1 VYRIYNIQSLRG
13 IAAILVVFSHLL
25 IIEQKYGGTNSIL
38 PELSRFGVFGVDIF
52 FVISGFIMVTITKGK
67 FQSFKEMSRFISHR
81 AARIY
86 PIYWFYSLLVLLVFL
101 IYPEL
106 VNSSQG
112 NQVDILSSF
121 LLIPSETLPLLAVGW
136 TLIHEVYFYMVFSL
150 ILLIVN
156 EKKLVYALLFWGV
169 GIVIFNLFFK
179 PSSPFITLITHPL
192 TLEFIAGCLLAVFY
206 FKNKIQVNSSTL
218 FLFIALTLIASLYL
232 FSSDI
237 GANGL
242 TPQGWM
248 RPLILG
254 IPAVLIVYF
263 LLIAENNNLV
273 FSKIFVTLG
282 NASYSIYLSHILTLS
297 VIGRVWDIFN
307 SNSIIDNWI
316 MIPVMF
322 VLTCV
327 AGVASY
333 FWIEIPLSNKIFKKN
348 Y

>member
-1 VYRIYNIQSLRG
+1 
-13 IAAILVVFSHLL
+13 
-25 IIEQKYGGTNSIL
+25 
-38 PELSRFGVFGVDIF
+38 
-52 FVISGFIMVTITKGK
+52 
-67 FQSFKEMSRFISHR
+67 
-81 AARIY
+81 
-86 PIYWFYSLLVLLVFL
+86 
-101 IYPEL
+101 
-106 VNSSQG
+106 
-112 NQVDILSSF
+112 
-121 LLIPSETLPLLAVGW
+121 
-136 TLIHEVYFYMVFSL
+136 
-150 ILLIVN
+150 
-156 EKKLVYALLFWGV
+156 
-169 GIVIFNLFFK
+169 
-179 PSSPFITLITHPL
+179 
-192 TLEFIAGCLLAVFY
+192 
-206 FKNKIQVNSSTL
+206 L
-218 FLFIALTLIASLYL
+218 FLFIASTLIASLYL

-297 VIGRVWDIFN
+297 VMGRVWSIFN

-327 AGVASY
+327 AGVVSY